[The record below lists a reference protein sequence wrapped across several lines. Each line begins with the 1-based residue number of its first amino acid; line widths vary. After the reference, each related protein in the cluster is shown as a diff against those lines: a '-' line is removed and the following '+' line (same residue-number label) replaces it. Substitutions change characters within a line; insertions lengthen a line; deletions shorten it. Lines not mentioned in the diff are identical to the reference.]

1 MREMSFKNKIKRLKQ
16 IQKHTSNWT
25 DDKIVREA
33 ISSMEKLRRIK
44 DLIEIYCIDME
55 DVRNHPNDYTDFER
69 EVIGEVLLEDDS
81 N

>member
-1 MREMSFKNKIKRLKQ
+1 MSEMKFENKIKRLKQ

-25 DDKIVREA
+25 DDKIVRDA
-33 ISSMEKLRRIK
+33 ISSMEKLHRIK

-69 EVIGEVLLEDDS
+69 EIINEVLEDD

>member
-1 MREMSFKNKIKRLKQ
+1 MSFKNKIKRLKR

-25 DDKIVREA
+25 DDKIVRDA
-33 ISSMEKLRRIK
+33 ISSMEKLHRVK

-55 DVRNHPNDYTDFER
+55 DVRNHPDDYTDFER
-69 EVIGEVLLEDDS
+69 EIIAMVLEDD

>member
-1 MREMSFKNKIKRLKQ
+1 MREMSFKNKIKHLKR

-25 DDKIVREA
+25 DDKIVRDA
-33 ISSMEKLRRIK
+33 ISSMEKLHRVK

-55 DVRNHPNDYTDFER
+55 DVRNHPDDYTDFER
-69 EVIGEVLLEDDS
+69 EIIAMVLEDD